1 MLFVLRT
8 RQDAE
13 PTHDTVSA
21 AEGNATAAA
30 AAAGMRVKAAAAD
43 VTGLSRIVTV
53 AAAGDDAA
61 VTAAV

>member
-30 AAAGMRVKAAAAD
+30 AAGMRVKAAAAD
-43 VTGLSRIVTV
+43 VTGLSLIVTV